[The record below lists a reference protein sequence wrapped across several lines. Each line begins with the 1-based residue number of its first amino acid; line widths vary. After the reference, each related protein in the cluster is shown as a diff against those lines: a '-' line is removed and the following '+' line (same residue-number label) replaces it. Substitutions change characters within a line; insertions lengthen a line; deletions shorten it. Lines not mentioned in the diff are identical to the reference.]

1 MLHIHFTAE
10 DMARVRFAPRPS
22 PVPELHAALLMLGA
36 PHEGLLFG
44 RWRGRL
50 LRTLPGAAEPLAEL
64 VPGGAA
70 PRFLDVLGGSRE
82 DGFALIRSARPEFV
96 RSELE
101 RVYAGQ
107 NPVPPWVRALH
118 HGDAAAWGTLDRA
131 QRAAYETV
139 LAPVWPLVQ
148 DLHRAEFTRY
158 ALTAAEQGLAAALAT
173 VAPGS
178 RLRDGVWRWPTAPS
192 AREAREA
199 GEVRKAREAG
209 EARELG
215 EAGVARKAPPAREV
229 RLDGRGLV
237 LLPTFH
243 WRGGPLVQDLP
254 DRPVVLTYPAGGGVP
269 PAPESRGPQGSRGS
283 RGSRGEP
290 GGLSAALGR
299 TRTEVLRALTEP
311 RTTTDLARRTGIS
324 NATASAHAAA
334 LRAAGLITTTRT
346 GRSVHHERTPLGT
359 LVMGT
364 GHTP

>member
-1 MLHIHFTAE
+1 MLHIRFTAE
-10 DMARVRFAPRPS
+10 DMSRVRFAPRPS

-50 LRTLPGAAEPLAEL
+50 LRTLPGAAEPLGEL

-70 PRFLDVLGGSRE
+70 PRFLDVLGGTRE
-82 DGFALIRSARPEFV
+82 EGFGLIRSARPEFV
-96 RSELE
+96 RSELA

-107 NPVPPWVRALH
+107 GPVPLWVRALH
-118 HGDAAAWGTLDRA
+118 RGDAAAWGTLDRA
-131 QRAAYETV
+131 QRAAHETV
-139 LAPVWPLVQ
+139 LAPVWPLVE

-158 ALTAAEQGLAAALAT
+158 ALTAAEQGLAAALAA

-178 RLRDGVWRWPTAPS
+178 RLRDGVWEWPSAPS
-192 AREAREA
+192 APSVLEAPEVPEARGA
-199 GEVRKAREAG
+199 GTAPEAG
-209 EARELG
+209 EAGR
-215 EAGVARKAPPAREV
+215 AREV

-254 DRPVVLTYPAGGGVP
+254 DRPVVLAYPAGGGLP
-269 PAPESRGPQGSRGS
+269 PAPEPRGARS
-283 RGSRGEP
+283 ED
-290 GGLSAALGR
+290 GGLAAALGR
-299 TRTEVLRALTEP
+299 TRAAVLRALAEP
-311 RTTTDLARRTGIS
+311 RTTTDLARRTGIG

-346 GRSVHHERTPLGT
+346 GRSVHHEQTPLGT
-359 LVMGT
+359 LVVGT
-364 GHTP
+364 TP